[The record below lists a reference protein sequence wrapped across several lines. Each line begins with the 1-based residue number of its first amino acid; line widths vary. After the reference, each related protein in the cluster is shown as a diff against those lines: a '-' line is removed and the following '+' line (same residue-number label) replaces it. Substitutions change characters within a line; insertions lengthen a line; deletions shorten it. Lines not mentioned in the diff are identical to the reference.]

1 MKKLALLNRFGEV
14 TEIVKDEWVREV
26 TEGSKSC
33 FVLVHLY
40 QDGLIE
46 CQVMDEALRDISKR
60 FRYLKCLRIKSNQ
73 AIENWPE
80 KNLPT
85 LFIYAKGELRTQI
98 ITLAS
103 LGGNTM
109 TSQGKDSFCFLLLKG
124 LIACFVDL
132 EWYLGQ
138 KGIIHDSELDENPRN
153 NGRKGVEIKKGG
165 GLRSSHYDSDEN
177 SDS

>member
-109 TSQGKDSFCFLLLKG
+109 TSQGIL
-124 LIACFVDL
+124 
-132 EWYLGQ
+132 
-138 KGIIHDSELDENPRN
+138 
-153 NGRKGVEIKKGG
+153 
-165 GLRSSHYDSDEN
+165 
-177 SDS
+177 